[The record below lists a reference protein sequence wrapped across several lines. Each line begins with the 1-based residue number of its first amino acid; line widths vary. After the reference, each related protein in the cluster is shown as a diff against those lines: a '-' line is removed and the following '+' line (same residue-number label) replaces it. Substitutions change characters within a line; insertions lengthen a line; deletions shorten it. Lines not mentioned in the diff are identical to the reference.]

1 MVLSGIVLITT
12 KETTMVSVNTNIA
25 SLQAQ
30 SALKSTQGDY
40 ENAMLR
46 LSTGKKINGAADDAA
61 GLSVASSMT
70 SQIKG
75 LKMAAKNASDGISL
89 VNTIEGALDEA
100 SDILQ
105 RIRELAV
112 QSISDTNN
120 GSDRNYI
127 QDEVNQLNN
136 ELNRISSTT
145 QYNSMNVLDGTYT
158 DRTMQ
163 IGNLGNQVL
172 KFGVASVDTT
182 TIGAFQRD
190 SVDEVVAV
198 AANHAAAVTA
208 LDALYAAAA
217 DYTLAGSFGTKTAS
231 VDAGADAR
239 DVAAAFNL
247 ISNETNVKA
256 TAITRAQ
263 LVAGTAATTYSFTLQ
278 GKSSTLSTVTATV
291 TLTTDQTA
299 LRDAINAV
307 SGSTGI
313 TATLTSNK
321 SAVNLVQAEGYDI
334 IVGAVAG
341 ADMTLDAA
349 DKDGTVTGSAVTLDF
364 DGNDSSGV
372 VGTIALSSDKA
383 FTVTSGNA
391 ANHFSA
397 ATTALS
403 SSLSQL
409 GDISLKT
416 VTGSTNAIAV
426 IDTALTM
433 VASSRSGL
441 GAIQNRLTSTVT
453 NLNNIVAKTEQS
465 RAQIVDADYTSETT
479 ALSKSQ
485 ILQQASTAML
495 AQANKATQGV
505 LQLLQG

>member
-1 MVLSGIVLITT
+1 
-12 KETTMVSVNTNIA
+12 MVSVNTNIA

-145 QYNSMNVLDGTYT
+145 QYNGMNVLDGSYT

-172 KFGVASVDTT
+172 KFGVSSVDTT
-182 TIGAFQRD
+182 TLGAQERN
-190 SVDEVVAV
+190 SVAEVLGTAV
-198 AANHAAAVTA
+198 ATHALAKTG
-208 LDALYAAAA
+208 LNALYDAGA
-217 DYTLAGSFGTKTAS
+217 DYTLAGTFGTKTAA
-231 VDAGADAR
+231 VEAGADAR

-256 TAITRAQ
+256 TAITRARLTQ
-263 LVAGTAATTYSFTLQ
+263 SAAGTISFVLE
-278 GKSSTLSTVTATV
+278 GKSTTTSTVTAT
-291 TLTTDQTA
+291 LTSAADQTA

-313 TATLTSNK
+313 TATLTSDK
-321 SAVNLVQAEGYDI
+321 SAINLVQAEGYDI
-334 IVGAVAG
+334 YISGVATTQ
-341 ADMTLDAA
+341 ATLQAA
-349 DKDGTVTGSAVTLDF
+349 DKDGTLIAGVSTLGAAATTDSTGVAGAV
-364 DGNDSSGV
+364 S
-372 VGTIALSSDKA
+372 LSSDKA

-403 SSLSQL
+403 SALSAL
-409 GDISLKT
+409 GDITLKT
-416 VTGSTNAIAV
+416 VVGSTNAIAV
-426 IDTALTM
+426 VDKALQM

-495 AQANKATQGV
+495 AQANKANQGV